1 MFKVL
6 LILLTGIVTSF
17 YFFPFKFSFLPI
29 ANTKM
34 VLAVLGLLTLMV
46 NLSKGRSPVMD
57 KSFFILSVLGA
68 IVSLIGFVSITINET
83 FDYVYATYIVSM
95 WVWLGGAY
103 CVTRT
108 IKFVHGQ
115 ISIRLVCHYL
125 IGVCVAQCI
134 IAFLMGK
141 YPIIGQFVDGFL
153 GSEGYMGK
161 VEGRLYGIGA
171 ALDVA
176 GMRFAAVLIMIVWL
190 CFNTQSVLPTK
201 VIVGYIVAFLV
212 ICVIGNMIGRTTT
225 IGMLATLG
233 YWLWTVSLSS
243 QKREQNVRLFS
254 IYLCVLLLCFL
265 PIIIY
270 LYYTDDMVYQNIQ
283 FGFEGFFSLSETG
296 KWETTSTSIL
306 QNMYVFP
313 DNLKTWII
321 GDGYFDNPRF
331 TDPYYIGYNW
341 VGFYQDTDAGYL
353 RFIYYFGVIG
363 LLLFMFFMYKA
374 AGMCMYRIP
383 SHRFLFVAILI
394 LNYIVWIKVSSDL
407 FLVLALFLCIS
418 TEEDNAYNE
427 SFGN

>member
-1 MFKVL
+1 MLKVFS
-6 LILLTGIVTSF
+6 ILLTGIVTSF
-17 YFFPFKFSFLPI
+17 YFFPFKFSFLPM

-34 VLAVLGLLTLMV
+34 ILAALGLLTLMV
-46 NLSKGRSPVMD
+46 NLSKGRTSTMD
-57 KSFFILSVLGA
+57 KNFFILSLWGV
-68 IVSLIGFVSITINET
+68 IVSLIGFVSTVVNDT

-103 CVTRT
+103 AVTRM

-115 ISIRLVCHYL
+115 VSIRLVCHYL

-134 IAFLMGK
+134 IAFLMGQ
-141 YPIIGQFVDGFL
+141 YPVIGQFVDSFL

-190 CFNTQSVLPTK
+190 CFNTQNILSTK
-201 VIVGYIVAFLV
+201 VITSYIIAFLV

-225 IGMLATLG
+225 IGMLAALG
-233 YWLWTVSLSS
+233 YWLWTISISS

-254 IYLCVLLLCFL
+254 TYLCALLLCFL

-270 LYYTDDMVYQNIQ
+270 LYHTDDMVHQNIQ
-283 FGFEGFFSLSETG
+283 FGFEGFFSLFETG
-296 KWETTSTSIL
+296 KWETTSTGIL
-306 QNMYVFP
+306 KNMYVFP

-331 TDPYYIGYNW
+331 TDPYYIGHNW
-341 VGFYQDTDAGYL
+341 IGFYQDTDVGYL
-353 RFIYYFGVIG
+353 RFIYYFGIIG
-363 LLLFMFFMYKA
+363 LLLFMFFMYKSA
-374 AGMCMYRIP
+374 SICMYRIP
-383 SHRFLFVAILI
+383 SHRFLFGAILI
-394 LNYIVWIKVSSDL
+394 LNYIVWIKVASDL
-407 FLVLALFLCIS
+407 FLMLALFLCVS
-418 TEEDNAYNE
+418 AEEENAYNE
-427 SFGN
+427 SCGD

>member
-34 VLAVLGLLTLMV
+34 ILAALGLLTLMV
-46 NLSKGRSPVMD
+46 NLSKERSSVMD
-57 KSFFILSVLGA
+57 KSFFILSVLGV

-83 FDYVYATYIVSM
+83 SDYVYATYIVSM

-103 CVTRT
+103 AVTRM

-115 ISIRLVCHYL
+115 VSIRLICHYL

-134 IAFLMGK
+134 IAFLMGQ
-141 YPIIGQFVDGFL
+141 YPVIGQFVDSFL

-190 CFNTQSVLPTK
+190 CFNTQSVLTTK
-201 VIVGYIVAFLV
+201 VIASYIVAFLV
-212 ICVIGNMIGRTTT
+212 ICVVGNMIGRTTT
-225 IGMLATLG
+225 IGMLAALG
-233 YWLWTVSLSS
+233 YWLWTISISS
-243 QKREQNVRLFS
+243 QKRELNVRLFNT
-254 IYLCVLLLCFL
+254 YLCALLLCFL
-265 PIIIY
+265 PVIIY
-270 LYYTDDMVYQNIQ
+270 LYHTNDMVHQNIR
-283 FGFEGFFSLSETG
+283 FGFEGFFSLFETG
-296 KWETTSTSIL
+296 KWETTSTGIL
-306 QNMYVFP
+306 KNMYVFP

-331 TDPYYIGYNW
+331 TDPYYIGHNW

-374 AGMCMYRIP
+374 ASICMYRIP
-383 SHRFLFVAILI
+383 FHRFLFGAILI
-394 LNYIVWIKVSSDL
+394 LNNIVWIKVSSDL
-407 FLVLALFLCIS
+407 FLVLALFLCVS
-418 TEEDNAYNE
+418 TEEENAYNE
-427 SFGN
+427 SCSS